1 MADTPASI
9 ACEDGIVIAYHH
21 NSGHAPGVLFCGGFR
36 SDMNGG
42 KATSLSAFCHNRGQ
56 QYTRFDYRGHGQS
69 SGVFA
74 DSTVGDWLNDAVTI
88 LDSVT
93 TGPQIVVGSSMGGW
107 IAFLLARIRPN
118 RIAAIVTIAPAVD
131 MTQRALANLPNEAKR
146 QLEENSVWMRPSE
159 YEPDGYPITQKLLD
173 EGAIHILLNDP
184 IPFEGPVRILHGMQ
198 DDVVPWSLSLD
209 ILDALV
215 SKDVEITFVKDG
227 DHRMSEPDGIKRLI
241 NLVSAISKKLPIS

>member
-107 IAFLLARIRPN
+107 IAFLLARARPN
-118 RIAAIVTIAPAVD
+118 RIAAIITIAPAVD
-131 MTQRALANLPNEAKR
+131 MTRRTLANLPDDASR
-146 QLEENSVWMRPSE
+146 QLRENGVWMRPSK
-159 YEPDGYPITQKLLD
+159 YEPLGYPITEKLLE
-173 EGAIHILLNDP
+173 EGASHNLLNDA
-184 IPFEGPVRILHGMQ
+184 ITFEGPVRILHGMQ
-198 DDVVPWSLSLD
+198 DDAVPWSLSLE
-209 ILDALV
+209 ISDALV
-215 SKDVEITFVKDG
+215 SKDVAITFVKDG
-227 DHRMSEPDGIKRLI
+227 DHRMSTPADIKRLL
-241 NLVSAISKKLPIS
+241 NLVGDLS

>member
-21 NSGHAPGVLFCGGFR
+21 NPGHAPGVLFCGGFR

-42 KATSLSAFCHNRGQ
+42 KATSLSAFCHNCGQ

-74 DSTVGDWLNDAVTI
+74 DSTVGDWLNDAVTV

-107 IAFLLARIRPN
+107 IAFLLARARPN
-118 RIAAIVTIAPAVD
+118 RIAAIITIAPAVD
-131 MTQRALANLPNEAKR
+131 MTRRTLANLPDDASR
-146 QLEENSVWMRPSE
+146 QLRENGVWIRPSK
-159 YEPDGYPITQKLLD
+159 YEPLGYPITQKLLE
-173 EGAIHILLNDP
+173 EGANHNLLNDA
-184 IPFEGPVRILHGMQ
+184 ITFEGPVRILHGMQ
-198 DDVVPWSLSLD
+198 DDAVPWSLSLE
-209 ILDALV
+209 ISDALV
-215 SKDVEITFVKDG
+215 SKDVAITFVKDG
-227 DHRMSEPDGIKRLI
+227 DHRMSTPADIKRLL
-241 NLVSAISKKLPIS
+241 NLVGDLS

>member
-9 ACEDGIVIAYHH
+9 ACEDGTKLAYHH
-21 NSGHAPGVLFCGGFR
+21 NPGREPGVLFCTGFR
-36 SDMNGG
+36 SDMTGG
-42 KATSLSAFCHNRGQ
+42 KAVSLGASCRDRDQ

-74 DSTVGDWLNDAVTI
+74 DSTIGDWLNDTVAI

-107 IAFLLARIRPN
+107 IAFLLARARPH

-131 MTQRALANLPNEAKR
+131 MTQRTLANLPDDAKH
-146 QLEENSVWMRPSE
+146 QLEENGVWMRPSE

-173 EGAIHILLNDP
+173 EGAGHILLNDP
-184 IPFEGPVRILHGMQ
+184 IPFAGPVRILHGMQ
-198 DDVVPWSLSLD
+198 DDAVPWSLSLD
-209 ILDALV
+209 ISDALV
-215 SKDVEITFVKDG
+215 SNDVEITFVKDG
-227 DHRMSEPDGIKRLI
+227 DHRMSEPNGIKRL
-241 NLVSAISKKLPIS
+241 LSMVSAVSAQLRSS